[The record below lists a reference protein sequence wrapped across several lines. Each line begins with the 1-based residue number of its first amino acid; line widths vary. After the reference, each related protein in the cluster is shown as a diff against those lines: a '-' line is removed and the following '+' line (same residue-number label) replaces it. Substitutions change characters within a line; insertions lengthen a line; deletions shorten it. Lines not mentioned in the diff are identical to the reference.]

1 MKFNTR
7 KLILN
12 FLIASCLLFSMAGN
26 ALADVGL
33 NDFTNDNVNP
43 VDGLGEAKPMMLEVV
58 GFVIGLFLVTC
69 VIGVFMSGGT
79 ANIGNMIHNV
89 SVRSKGIMG
98 VITVLGIIFT
108 VIVVLVL
115 FFHMYNK
122 YLA

>member
-1 MKFNTR
+1 MKFNTK
-7 KLILN
+7 KLLMN

-33 NDFTNDNVNP
+33 SDFTSSGENP
-43 VDGLGEAKPMMLEVV
+43 VDGLGESKPMMLEVV

-69 VIGVFMSGGT
+69 IIGVFASGGT
-79 ANIGNMIHNV
+79 ANIGNIIHNV

-98 VITVLGIIFT
+98 VITVLGVIFT
-108 VIVVLVL
+108 VIVSSVLSSD
-115 FFHMYNK
+115 MYNK